1 MYDKDR
7 VNMKILVLGGDARQI
22 YCAGR
27 LSLEPGIKTN
37 TLYLKEDDEKGMDS
51 VNPDVIVLPYV
62 TLKDGRVNCPLVS
75 KSVAFEEVMKYVKS
89 GTKVFAGMLPS
100 DRIDEIEAAGGEVF
114 DWFADEDLTLKNAS
128 LTAEGAAQ
136 IIVGKSHSAVSG
148 SKILILG
155 WGRVARACAELFK
168 AMGADVTVSARRHSA
183 RLDCTLKGCKAAE
196 FISHK
201 AIEEAD
207 IIVNTVPCN
216 VISSEELKAMHP
228 SCWILELASKPYGV
242 DFSLAKAMNREVVLG
257 AGLPGKYTP
266 ESAGRYMAE
275 SVLSKLKKGGDC
287 GG

>member
-62 TLKDGRVNCPLVS
+62 TLKDGRINCPLVS
-75 KSVAFEEVMKYVKS
+75 KSVDFEEVMKYVKS

-228 SCWILELASKPYGV
+228 GCWILELASKPYGV
-242 DFSLAKAMNREVVLG
+242 DCSLAKDMNREVVLG

>member
-1 MYDKDR
+1 
-7 VNMKILVLGGDARQI
+7 MKILVLGGDARQI

-27 LSLEPGIKTN
+27 LSLEPGIKVN
-37 TLYLKEDDEKGMDS
+37 TLYLKEDDDKGMDN
-51 VNPDVIVLPYV
+51 VKPDVIVLPYV
-62 TLKDGRVNCPLVS
+62 TLKEDKISCPLVS
-75 KSVAFEEVMKYVKS
+75 KSVSFEEIVKYVKT
-89 GTKVFAGMLPS
+89 GTKVFAGMLSS
-100 DRIDEIEAAGGEVF
+100 DRIDEITAAGGEVS

-136 IIVGKSHSAVSG
+136 IIVGKSRSAVSG

-168 AMGADVTVSARRHSA
+168 AMGADVIVSARKYSA
-183 RLDCTLKGCKAAE
+183 RLDCTLKGFKAVE
-196 FISHK
+196 FISSS

-207 IIVNTVPCN
+207 VIVNTVPYN
-216 VISSEELKAMHP
+216 VINSGELKAMRP
-228 SCWILELASKPYGV
+228 ECWILELASKPYGV
-242 DFSLAKAMNREVVLG
+242 DFSLAGNMNREVVLG

-275 SVLSKLKKGGDC
+275 SVLSKIRLGGDC